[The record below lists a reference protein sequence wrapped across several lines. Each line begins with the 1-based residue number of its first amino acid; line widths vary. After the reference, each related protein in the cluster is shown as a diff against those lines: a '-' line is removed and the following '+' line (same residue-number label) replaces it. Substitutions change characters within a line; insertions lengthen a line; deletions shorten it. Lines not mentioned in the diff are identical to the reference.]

1 MIKLVEAQIENLLA
15 AARAGQAHR
24 LEMIEL
30 VQKFL
35 SEYPDALDE
44 EDDEGPDM
52 SDFRHMQAEHARTA
66 RIIDD
71 IERKVIFT
79 LDRD

>member
-1 MIKLVEAQIENLLA
+1 
-15 AARAGQAHR
+15 
-24 LEMIEL
+24 MIEL

-79 LDRD
+79 LD